1 MAQMSTQFIFLDVKS
16 EVEPENPASDLGEA
30 LLELFRATKSQSGH
44 RSSAWG
50 RSIEEPKNIV
60 WVIDWTDARCSIN
73 PELLKPFLANEDQPL
88 TAVYATLTPPIS
100 STDTLTKNPVT
111 ELFFLPVS
119 TVISEYESRQL
130 HADLIK
136 LRSVMVTRLPQAEGP
151 VSWSMG
157 QLGRPSTVRHEQ
169 SPSGR
174 ATVHLLIVGWESVET
189 HSRARETKEF
199 VDVFTPVSERLLPP
213 IPELGMKHVRFQSI

>member
-1 MAQMSTQFIFLDVKS
+1 MAQMSTQFILFGVKS

-30 LLELFRATKSQSGH
+30 LLKVFRATKNQSGH

-73 PELLKPFLANEDQPL
+73 PELLKPFLVNEDKPL
-88 TAVYATLTPPIS
+88 TAVYATLSPPIS

-111 ELFFLPVS
+111 ELFFLPFS
-119 TVISEYESRQL
+119 TAISEYESRHL

-136 LRSVMVTRLPQAEGP
+136 LRSVMVTQLPQAEGP
-151 VSWSMG
+151 CFLVNG
-157 QLGRPSTVRHEQ
+157 ST
-169 SPSGR
+169 G
-174 ATVHLLIVGWESVET
+174 
-189 HSRARETKEF
+189 
-199 VDVFTPVSERLLPP
+199 
-213 IPELGMKHVRFQSI
+213 